1 MINLYTVDTPREII
15 GMNINGPLTTPT
27 PMEYHNVLKMVKA
40 GYTVYQ
46 HNPFN
51 LNEKVKVTVKNINNI
66 KMSITSALNKEHTK
80 EIASMASSVNSQQT
94 SKVDVIHKDNEQ
106 TDTDKNVGNTSNNS
120 DNGNMD
126 IRNTIN
132 KKQDFKKK

>member
-1 MINLYTVDTPREII
+1 MMLNLYTVDTPREII
-15 GMNINGPLTTPT
+15 GLNINGPLTTPT
-27 PMEYHNVLKMVKA
+27 PMEYHNVLRMVKA

-51 LNEKVKVTVKNINNI
+51 LNEKVKVTYDNINNI
-66 KMSITSALNKEHTK
+66 KLSIASALNKEHTK
-80 EIASMASSVNSQQT
+80 EIASLASNANVEQP

-106 TDTDKNVGNTSNNS
+106 SEEEKKEDAPSNNQQ
-120 DNGNMD
+120 MD
-126 IRNTIN
+126 IRNTMN

>member
-51 LNEKVKVTVKNINNI
+51 LNEKVKVTIRNINNI
-66 KMSITSALNKEHTK
+66 VYTITADNVILYYSPIKKAL
-80 EIASMASSVNSQQT
+80 
-94 SKVDVIHKDNEQ
+94 
-106 TDTDKNVGNTSNNS
+106 
-120 DNGNMD
+120 
-126 IRNTIN
+126 TI
-132 KKQDFKKK
+132 FH